1 MVNLVCDAKS
11 PWGLKDEHVAGGFSE
26 EILAFGFCIWNNIAF
41 NWFVCLIHENP
52 SKKLMNQWMNE
63 CNEMKERRKLFEKKQ
78 KWRRQNKVEMWNWL
92 VST

>member
-1 MVNLVCDAKS
+1 MSMLQGD
-11 PWGLKDEHVAGGFSE
+11 FSE
-26 EILAFGFCIWNNIAF
+26 EILAFEFCIWNNIAF